1 MPSPMCLYQHP
12 KGKSKDVSYA
22 SDSSMKCAGWWGTI
36 TNVNYEFLQ
45 LYFL

>member
-12 KGKSKDVSYA
+12 KGKSKDVISA
-22 SDSSMKCAGWWGTI
+22 SDSPMKCAGWWGTI